1 MLYSPNLAFF
11 TQITE
16 LPDILTQNGTKTSKN
31 GQKSESF
38 GKKLPSGNSELEDFF
53 QGVENADGV

>member
-11 TQITE
+11 YANYRVARY
-16 LPDILTQNGTKTSKN
+16 LDANGTKTSKN

-53 QGVENADGV
+53 QGVEKADGV